1 MATPYKTYHDFTTV
15 TLHKIKRIVREH
27 SHTYYRQKLYFILLA
42 TFTGPTRMFFKK
54 KKKNVILFSMYF
66 ARKININSTFKYILN
81 YTNYKY
87 IKIIYSALK
96 SKVKFRPMIIYL
108 LLNNN
113 NNYDLFIY
121 LFC

>member
-1 MATPYKTYHDFTTV
+1 
-15 TLHKIKRIVREH
+15 
-27 SHTYYRQKLYFILLA
+27 
-42 TFTGPTRMFFKK
+42 
-54 KKKNVILFSMYF
+54 MYF

-87 IKIIYSALK
+87 IKIIYSTLK

-121 LFC
+121 FANNINKNIVSINENIIY